1 MGQWGAAIS
10 GERRESP
17 VLLAKRNNPRREG
30 WGTGKIQCVSRGGAE
45 EWVIRP
51 HGRRVNIFLSS
62 RHYPCVKSDILRVLA
77 AYQESRAPRP
87 MDAIVL
93 ENVTKSYDAVTA
105 VDAVSLKVRSGA
117 ILGLLGPN
125 GAGKTTTIRM
135 IMNILVPDSGSIR
148 VLDEPVSD
156 STRDKIGYLPE
167 ERGLYPRMKVLEIIV
182 FLAALHG
189 LTQDE
194 ARRRAKE
201 WLERLGLAEWSDKK
215 LVDLSKGMQQKVQ
228 FITSV
233 IHRPP
238 LMILDEPFSGLDP
251 VNAAT
256 IQEIMLDMR
265 KQGSTIVLSTHRM
278 EQVERL
284 CDCICLI
291 DKGRN
296 VLDGELRAI
305 KQSYGKNTLHV
316 EFTGSDA
323 FLSHPGVGPVT
334 RLITGVEAKL
344 KPGADPQEILKA
356 AVLADTRITR
366 FELLEPSL
374 SEIFIDRTTRA

>member
-1 MGQWGAAIS
+1 
-10 GERRESP
+10 
-17 VLLAKRNNPRREG
+17 
-30 WGTGKIQCVSRGGAE
+30 
-45 EWVIRP
+45 
-51 HGRRVNIFLSS
+51 
-62 RHYPCVKSDILRVLA
+62 
-77 AYQESRAPRP
+77 

-93 ENVTKSYDAVTA
+93 ENVTKAYDSVTA
-105 VDAVSLKVRSGA
+105 VNAVSLKVRAGA

-135 IMNILVPDSGSIR
+135 IMHILVPDSGSIQ
-148 VLDEPVSD
+148 VLGDPVSD

-189 LTQDE
+189 LTQGE
-194 ARRRAKE
+194 AARRAKE
-201 WLERLGLAEWSDKK
+201 WLDRLGLSEWSDKK

-251 VNAAT
+251 NNAAT

-284 CDCICLI
+284 CDAICLI

-316 EFTGSDA
+316 EFSGSDA
-323 FLSHPGVGPVT
+323 FLNHPAIGETT
-334 RLITGVEAKL
+334 RLITGIEAKL
-344 KPGADPQEILKA
+344 NPGADPQEILKA
-356 AVLADTRITR
+356 AVNSDARITR

-374 SEIFIDRTTRA
+374 SEIFIDRTTHA

>member
-1 MGQWGAAIS
+1 
-10 GERRESP
+10 
-17 VLLAKRNNPRREG
+17 
-30 WGTGKIQCVSRGGAE
+30 
-45 EWVIRP
+45 
-51 HGRRVNIFLSS
+51 
-62 RHYPCVKSDILRVLA
+62 
-77 AYQESRAPRP
+77 

-93 ENVTKSYDAVTA
+93 ENVTKAYDSVIAVNS
-105 VDAVSLKVRSGA
+105 VSLKVRAGA

-135 IMNILVPDSGSIR
+135 IMHILVPDSGSIQ
-148 VLDEPVSD
+148 VLGDPVTD

-189 LTQDE
+189 LTQAE
-194 ARRRAKE
+194 AARRGKE
-201 WLERLGLAEWSDKK
+201 WLDRLGLSEWSDKK

-284 CDCICLI
+284 CDSICLI

-296 VLDGELRAI
+296 VLDGDLRAI

-316 EFTGSDA
+316 EFTGSDS
-323 FLSHPGVGPVT
+323 FLSHPAIGQTT
-334 RLITGVEAKL
+334 RLITGIEAKL

-356 AVLADTRITR
+356 AVQSDARISR

-374 SEIFIDRTTRA
+374 SEIFIDRTTHA

>member
-1 MGQWGAAIS
+1 
-10 GERRESP
+10 
-17 VLLAKRNNPRREG
+17 
-30 WGTGKIQCVSRGGAE
+30 
-45 EWVIRP
+45 
-51 HGRRVNIFLSS
+51 
-62 RHYPCVKSDILRVLA
+62 
-77 AYQESRAPRP
+77 

-93 ENVTKSYDAVTA
+93 ENVTKAYDAVTA
-105 VDAVSLKVRSGA
+105 VNAVSLKVRAGA

-135 IMNILVPDSGSIR
+135 IMNILVPDEGSIR
-148 VLDEPVSD
+148 VLGELVSD
-156 STRDKIGYLPE
+156 KTREKIGYLPE

-189 LTQDE
+189 LTE
-194 ARRRAKE
+194 AEAERRGKE
-201 WLERLGLAEWSDKK
+201 WLERLGLTEWSDKK

-265 KQGSTIVLSTHRM
+265 SQGSTIVLSTHRM

-284 CDCICLI
+284 CDSICLI

-296 VLDGELRAI
+296 VLDGDLRAV

-316 EFTGSDA
+316 EFTGSDS
-323 FLSHPGVGPVT
+323 FLNYAGIGKIT
-334 RLITGVEAKL
+334 RLIGGVEAKL
-344 KPGADPQEILKA
+344 NPGADPQEILKA
-356 AVLADTRITR
+356 AVTSGVQITR

-374 SEIFIDRTTRA
+374 SEIFIDRTTHA

>member
-1 MGQWGAAIS
+1 
-10 GERRESP
+10 
-17 VLLAKRNNPRREG
+17 
-30 WGTGKIQCVSRGGAE
+30 
-45 EWVIRP
+45 
-51 HGRRVNIFLSS
+51 
-62 RHYPCVKSDILRVLA
+62 
-77 AYQESRAPRP
+77 

-93 ENVTKSYDAVTA
+93 ENVTKAYDAVTA
-105 VDAVSLKVRSGA
+105 VNAVSLKVRSGA

-135 IMNILVPDSGSIR
+135 IMNILVPDEGSIR
-148 VLDEPVSD
+148 VLGEPVTD

-167 ERGLYPRMKVLEIIV
+167 ERGLYPRMKVREIIV
-182 FLAALHG
+182 FLAALRG
-189 LTQDE
+189 LTESE
-194 ARRRAKE
+194 AGRRADE
-201 WLERLGLAEWSDKK
+201 WLDRLGLKDWSDKK

-238 LMILDEPFSGLDP
+238 VVILDEPFSGLDP

-256 IQEIMLDMR
+256 LQEIMLDMR
-265 KQGSTIVLSTHRM
+265 SQGCTIVLSTHRM

-316 EFTGSDA
+316 EFTGSDR
-323 FLSHPGVGPVT
+323 FLNHPGIGQIT
-334 RLITGVEAKL
+334 RLIAGVEAKL

-356 AVLADTRITR
+356 AVLSDARITR
-366 FELLEPSL
+366 FELLEPAL
-374 SEIFIDRTTRA
+374 SEIFIDRTSHA

>member
-1 MGQWGAAIS
+1 
-10 GERRESP
+10 
-17 VLLAKRNNPRREG
+17 
-30 WGTGKIQCVSRGGAE
+30 
-45 EWVIRP
+45 
-51 HGRRVNIFLSS
+51 
-62 RHYPCVKSDILRVLA
+62 
-77 AYQESRAPRP
+77 
-87 MDAIVL
+87 MDAIAL
-93 ENVTKSYDAVTA
+93 ENVTKSYDSVTA
-105 VDAVSLKVRSGA
+105 VNAVSLNVRSGA

-135 IMNILVPDSGSIR
+135 IMNILVPDEGSIQ
-148 VLDEPVSD
+148 VMGEPVTD
-156 STRDKIGYLPE
+156 ATRDKIGYLPE
-167 ERGLYPRMKVLEIIV
+167 ERGLYPRMKVREIII

-189 LTQDE
+189 LTE
-194 ARRRAKE
+194 AESGKRADE
-201 WLERLGLAEWSDKK
+201 WLERLGLTDWSDKK

-238 LMILDEPFSGLDP
+238 VVILDEPFSGLDP

-256 IQEIMLDMR
+256 IQEIMLSMR
-265 KQGSTIVLSTHRM
+265 DQGSTIVLSTHRM

-284 CDCICLI
+284 CDSICLI
-291 DKGRN
+291 NKGRN

-316 EFTGSDA
+316 EFTGSDS
-323 FLSHPGVGPVT
+323 FLSHPAVGEVT
-334 RLITGVEAKL
+334 RLVTGVEAKL

-356 AVLADTRITR
+356 AVLAGTRITR

-374 SEIFIDRTTRA
+374 NEIFIDRTTRP

>member
-1 MGQWGAAIS
+1 
-10 GERRESP
+10 
-17 VLLAKRNNPRREG
+17 
-30 WGTGKIQCVSRGGAE
+30 
-45 EWVIRP
+45 
-51 HGRRVNIFLSS
+51 
-62 RHYPCVKSDILRVLA
+62 
-77 AYQESRAPRP
+77 
-87 MDAIVL
+87 MDAIAL
-93 ENVTKSYDAVTA
+93 ENVTKSYDSVTA
-105 VDAVSLKVRSGA
+105 VNAVSLNVRSGA

-135 IMNILVPDSGSIR
+135 IMNILVPDEGSIC
-148 VLDEPVSD
+148 VMGEPVTD
-156 STRDKIGYLPE
+156 ATRDKIGYLPE
-167 ERGLYPRMKVLEIIV
+167 ERGLYPRMKVREIII

-189 LTQDE
+189 LTE
-194 ARRRAKE
+194 AESGKRADE
-201 WLERLGLAEWSDKK
+201 WLERLGLTEWSDKK

-238 LMILDEPFSGLDP
+238 VVILDEPFSGLDP

-256 IQEIMLDMR
+256 IQEIMLSMR
-265 KQGSTIVLSTHRM
+265 DQGSTIVLSTHRM

-284 CDCICLI
+284 CDSICLI
-291 DKGRN
+291 NKGRN

-316 EFTGSDA
+316 EFTGSDS
-323 FLSHPGVGPVT
+323 FLSHPAIGEVT
-334 RLITGVEAKL
+334 RLVTGVEAKL
-344 KPGADPQEILKA
+344 KLGADPQEILKA
-356 AVLADTRITR
+356 AVLAGTRITR